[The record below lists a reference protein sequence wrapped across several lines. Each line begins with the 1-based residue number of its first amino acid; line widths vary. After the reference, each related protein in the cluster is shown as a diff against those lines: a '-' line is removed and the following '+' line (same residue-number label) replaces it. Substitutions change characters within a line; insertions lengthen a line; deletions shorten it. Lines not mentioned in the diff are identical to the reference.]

1 MRTEK
6 IKQFQAALAKL
17 GERVGGEVNQV
28 VASIHADVDAKPNI
42 SSAPV
47 HLADIAAD
55 AVDANLEILHTER
68 DLLDQIHAAL
78 GRIQDGTFGRCIECH
93 KEIADQR
100 LRALPYT
107 AMCVQ
112 CARGAAEPAG

>member
-1 MRTEK
+1 MQAEK
-6 IKQFQAALAKL
+6 IRQFRDALLKL
-17 GERVGGEVNQV
+17 SERVGGEVNNV
-28 VASIHADVDAKPNI
+28 VASIHADVDAKPDI

-55 AVDANLEILHTER
+55 AVDADLEILHAER
-68 DLLDQIHAAL
+68 DLLEQIRSAL
-78 GRIQDGTFGRCIECH
+78 RRIEDGTFGRCVQCH

-107 AMCVQ
+107 AVCVQ
-112 CARGAAEPAG
+112 CARVPAILAR

>member
-1 MRTEK
+1 M
-6 IKQFQAALAKL
+6 
-17 GERVGGEVNQV
+17 
-28 VASIHADVDAKPNI
+28 ASIHADVDVKPDI

-55 AVDANLEILHTER
+55 AVDVDLEILHAER
-68 DLLDQIHAAL
+68 DLLDQIRSAL
-78 GRIQDGTFGRCIECH
+78 KRIEDGTFGRCVECD

-107 AMCVQ
+107 AVCVQ
-112 CARGAAEPAG
+112 CARVASESPQIESA